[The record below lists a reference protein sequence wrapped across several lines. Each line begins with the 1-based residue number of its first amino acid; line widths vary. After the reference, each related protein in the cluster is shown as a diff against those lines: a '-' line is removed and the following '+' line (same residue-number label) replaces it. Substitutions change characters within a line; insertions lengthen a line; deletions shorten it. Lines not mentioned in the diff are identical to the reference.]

1 MSDHHDLL
9 DATYNR
15 LGVTGPEFDGWL
27 SNHGPMAAD
36 ALIRLGCAEEVENWV
51 GDYARRLHEAPSSR
65 WPIDPEQWREVLGDS
80 SRLGDWCE
88 LFDREVSE
96 QPWPTVLATW
106 WPRLIDGAVASA
118 THGLIRTGH
127 AVRALREHPTRPR
140 IDELA
145 RALGYWAARHQRLPT
160 HGRPGGTAR
169 PAAALEAVPALKA
182 TGGIRTRLDDLAHAA
197 QWPATVG
204 RLQPSPP
211 TRAIPAA
218 LNDLVDAAVTH
229 YLRRGH
235 GNPVMLV
242 HAATAP
248 RAASLVLPVLPE
260 HLWIQ
265 TYEAAWATTAAIAS
279 IYRPTDQ
286 APASSPVPTRADQDP
301 HAIAEATALA
311 LQTRDEHAIKFT
323 EVALESHQRSN
334 PDALPAALRAARLI
348 GAP

>member
-1 MSDHHDLL
+1 MSDHHELL

-15 LGVTGPEFDGWL
+15 LSATGPEFDGWL

-36 ALIRLGCAEEVENWV
+36 ALIRLGCAEDVDNWV

-65 WPIDPEQWREVLGDS
+65 WPIDPEQWREVIGDS
-80 SRLGDWCE
+80 SRLGDWCQLFNRE
-88 LFDREVSE
+88 LDE
-96 QPWPTVLATW
+96 QPWPMVLATW

-127 AVRALREHPTRPR
+127 AVRALRDLPSQPR

-145 RALGYWAARHQRLPT
+145 RALGYWAARHQSLPT
-160 HGRPGGTAR
+160 HCRPGGTAGPR
-169 PAAALEAVPALKA
+169 AALEAVPALDA
-182 TGGIRTRLDDLAHAA
+182 SGGIRTRLDDLAQAA

-204 RLQPSPP
+204 RLQQSPP

-218 LNDLVDAAVTH
+218 LDDLVDAAVTH

-235 GNPVMLV
+235 GDPVMLV

-248 RAASLVLPVLPE
+248 RAASLVIPALPE
-260 HLWIQ
+260 YLWIQ
-265 TYEAAWATTAAIAS
+265 TYEAAWAATAAIAT
-279 IYRPTDQ
+279 IYQPADRRPESVQ
-286 APASSPVPTRADQDP
+286 VSTRVDRESYAAAD
-301 HAIAEATALA
+301 ATALA

-323 EVALESHQRSN
+323 EVALESHQRGN

-348 GAP
+348 GEP